1 MHGIKPKTLQAF
13 QIHWQIISIE
23 KDSLRSKFLQNKHI
37 SDYLA
42 YRGQISGINMVVNS
56 QINTLVS

>member
-13 QIHWQIISIE
+13 QIHWHIISIE

-37 SDYLA
+37 SDLA

-56 QINTLVS
+56 QINTLIL